1 MADKHAHKKVLLV
14 TYYWPPAGGPGVQR
28 WLKFVTYLPQF
39 GIEPIVYIPKNPEYP
54 ILDANLLN
62 QVPEG
67 ITIIKQPIREP
78 ASFAKKLFGKKTK
91 KLQSGILPGKKA
103 SFVTRMMLYIRANFY
118 IPDARI
124 GWVKPSVAFLKN
136 YCKENHIQTL
146 ITTGPPHSLHLIG
159 MQLQKE
165 IGVKWLADFRD
176 PWTTIH
182 YFADLPLS
190 TRALQK
196 HKNLEIE
203 VLASA
208 DLITVTSMPTKIEF
222 QKLTNTPVEVVTNG
236 YDKNSLPKETISLD
250 TKFSIAHIGS
260 LLSDR
265 NPKQLWQA
273 IADLLKAYPKLK
285 DNLQLTLAGV
295 VSEEVLFSIDKAGL
309 KEFVK
314 DFGYVSH
321 EKAIRLQHT
330 SQLLL
335 LLEMDKEET
344 KVILP
349 GKLFEYMAAKRPILA
364 LGPEG
369 GAIAPILKA
378 TNAGSYYTYKETKA
392 IYKYLEKQYKAFK
405 DGNLQVHS
413 QGIESYSREE
423 VSRKMANLLQK
434 L

>member
-1 MADKHAHKKVLLV
+1 MTDKQARKKVLLV

-28 WLKFVTYLPQF
+28 WLKFVSYLPQF
-39 GIEPIVYIPKNPEYP
+39 GIEPIVYIPENPAYP
-54 ILDANLLN
+54 ILDRNLLN
-62 QVPEG
+62 QVPTG
-67 ITIIKQPIREP
+67 VTIIKQPIREP

-91 KLQSGILPGKKA
+91 QLQSGILPGKKA
-103 SFVTRMMLYIRANFY
+103 SIVTRMMLYIRANFY
-118 IPDARI
+118 IPDARV
-124 GWVKPSVAFLKN
+124 GWVKPSVVFLKD
-136 YCKENHIQTL
+136 YCRKNHIQTL

-190 TRALQK
+190 IRALQK
-196 HKNLEIE
+196 HKALEKE
-203 VLASA
+203 VLAAA
-208 DLITVTSMPTKIEF
+208 DLITVTSKPTKIEF
-222 QKLTNTPVEVVTNG
+222 QKITNKPIAVVTNG
-236 YDKNSLPKETISLD
+236 YEESLLPKEVLPLD

-273 IADLLKAYPKLK
+273 IADLLKAYPDLK
-285 DNLQLTLAGV
+285 EDLQITLAGV
-295 VSEEVLFSIDKAGL
+295 VSDEVLFSIEKAGL

-314 DFGYVSH
+314 DFGYLSH
-321 EKAIRLQHT
+321 EEAIRLQHS

-349 GKLFEYMAAKRPILA
+349 GKLFEYMAARRPILA

-369 GAIAPILKA
+369 GAIAPILKE
-378 TNAGSYYTYKETKA
+378 TNAGSYYTYQETTA
-392 IYKYLEKQYKAFK
+392 IYKYLEKQYKRFK
-405 DGNLQVHS
+405 TGDLHIHS
-413 QGIESYSREE
+413 QGIESYSREA
-423 VSRKMANLLQK
+423 VSRKMAKLLQE